1 VKPGTRILHSRA
13 DDVVPFSDS
22 VELISMSH
30 LPETALVEVGQDH
43 RLATPEPLA
52 ALLAAV
58 QGE

>member
-13 DDVVPFSDS
+13 DDVVPFADS
-22 VELISMSH
+22 LELISMSR
-30 LPETALVEVGQDH
+30 LPEPALIAVGQDH

-58 QGE
+58 QGS